1 MIEWIA
7 NINGIV
13 NNFIWG
19 VPAII
24 CIVGVGLLLTFR
36 TGCIQVRKFKQAMAA
51 TLGKVFER
59 KAAKEGSISPFQ
71 AVCTALAGTV
81 GTGNI
86 AGVAGAVAIGG
97 PGAVFWMWCSAFLGM
112 CTKFS
117 EVVLAIHYREKNAQG
132 EYIGGPMY
140 LITNGMGSRWK
151 WLAAVYSLLGL
162 VAAIGIGNATQ
173 VDAVVS
179 GCNKVLSL
187 AGIGE
192 STAGNLIMGILLAA
206 ILGTMLM
213 GGAGSVGKI
222 AERLVPFSASAYVI
236 LCGILIFFRRGAL
249 HVAFAAI
256 IKGAFHP
263 RAFTGGIIGSVFRC
277 MSVGCARGVFTNEAG
292 MGTASIVHAS
302 ANARHPVEQGMMG
315 LLEVMIDTLVICTLT
330 ALVILCSGTPVP
342 YGKDLGITLTISAFR
357 NFYGDWVSVLLTLF
371 LCSFAFATM
380 MGWGLYGARCCEF
393 LFGPHSWKKFIWAEM
408 GAIILGSV
416 IHTEYIWL
424 MADTINGMMILP
436 NLIALTALSP
446 KLIAVT
452 KAYGKGSPAET
463 EQKGRREL
471 QD

>member
-1 MIEWIA
+1 MLRLLSVLHDVVW
-7 NINGIV
+7 GIPTV
-13 NNFIWG
+13 
-19 VPAII
+19 AIVLGI
-24 CIVGVGLLLTFR
+24 GLYLSVVTWFPQIRLLPGAIGQLFR
-36 TGCIQVRKFKQAMAA
+36 KSGQD
-51 TLGKVFER
+51 
-59 KAAKEGSISPFQ
+59 EGAVTPFR
-71 AVCTALAGTV
+71 ALCTALGATV
-81 GTGNI
+81 GTGNL
-86 AGVAGAVAIGG
+86 AGVAGAICLGG
-97 PGAVFWMWCSAFLGM
+97 PGAVFWMWICGFIGM
-112 CTKFS
+112 ATKFS
-117 EVVLAIHYREKNAQG
+117 EIVLAYFYRTRRGKEF
-132 EYIGGPMY
+132 IGGPMY

-330 ALVILCSGTPVP
+330 ALVILCGGTPVP
-342 YGKDLGITLTISAFR
+342 YGKDLGISLTISAFR

-393 LFGPHSWKKFIWAEM
+393 LFGPHSWKNFIWAEM

-452 KAYGKGSPAET
+452 KAYGKGSPVET

>member
-1 MIEWIA
+1 MLRLLSVLHDVVW
-7 NINGIV
+7 GIPTV
-13 NNFIWG
+13 
-19 VPAII
+19 AIVLGI
-24 CIVGVGLLLTFR
+24 GLYLSVVTWFPQIRLLPGAIGQLFR
-36 TGCIQVRKFKQAMAA
+36 KSGQD
-51 TLGKVFER
+51 
-59 KAAKEGSISPFQ
+59 EGAVTPFR
-71 AVCTALAGTV
+71 ALCTALGATV
-81 GTGNI
+81 GTGNL
-86 AGVAGAVAIGG
+86 AGVAGAICLGG
-97 PGAVFWMWCSAFLGM
+97 PGAVFWMWICGFIGM
-112 CTKFS
+112 ATKFS
-117 EVVLAIHYREKNAQG
+117 EIVLAYFYRTRRGK

-371 LCSFAFATM
+371 LCSFACATM